1 MEIIKVK
8 VKDKKTGTIYEVKKT
23 LVNDYIDT
31 GDFELVKD
39 EKPTKI
45 EKTSNRKSTFFKS
58 DK

>member
-8 VKDKKTGTIYEVKKT
+8 VKDKKTGTIYEVKKS
-23 LVNDYIDT
+23 LASDYIGT

-39 EKPTKI
+39 EKE
-45 EKTSNRKSTFFKS
+45 EKPEKKSTFFKS

>member
-8 VKDKKTGTIYEVKKT
+8 VKDKRTGTIYEVKKALAT
-23 LVNDYIDT
+23 DYIGT

-39 EKPTKI
+39 DKEV
-45 EKTSNRKSTFFKS
+45 KTDKKSTFFKS

>member
-8 VKDKKTGTIYEVKKT
+8 VKDKKTGTIYEVKKSLAT
-23 LVNDYIDT
+23 DYIGT

-39 EKPTKI
+39 DKEEKI
-45 EKTSNRKSTFFKS
+45 EKKSTFFKS